1 MFSPEPD
8 PTTITYFPMPPDPT
22 WDWSGVGID
31 NELFQVNSDL
41 DQNSDS
47 TRSLFDPSKMI
58 IAKVESLS
66 EDSQF
71 NDYLNEIL
79 ESEEVI
85 ECLNSI
91 NTTSTL
97 SVIDPPELLPAKESN
112 ESAII
117 SSSEQTSTLAFE
129 ATPIVSVSTSI
140 TTTNTS
146 SDTPTA
152 TAAAATTSEAT
163 LLPSL
168 AVAQQSVESVAAYV
182 AAETNLVPF
191 TVQDCFTTT
200 DIVDVTGSLAKVSD
214 PKPLLSVVTRGTG
227 EPCLVNM
234 SSTVPAVSQH
244 REKLKPESNVMWS
257 QNTVE
262 TEPCLPEPAI
272 KLPSP
277 KRQQSTVSVL
287 YDPQK
292 VVDNPP
298 PTKPIKLP
306 SPKRQQSTVSDPQ
319 KVVDNPPPTKPI
331 KLPSPKRQQ
340 STVSD
345 PQKVVDNPPPTKDSS
360 AVVDVKTCA
369 AKKKIVRIRRSKKA
383 VEPTSTAD
391 ARNTVGSQSNKKVK
405 GQAGIVSTSIK
416 MTHTTPPPPP
426 PTPTPPQSLE
436 PEVKSRNGRP
446 IKPSWKV
453 AESTSN
459 QTLKR
464 TISPITM
471 QAKTPVKC
479 TSSASITTLAKD
491 KPKTIK
497 LCRDRSDKS
506 SLSLATVVGSSLKTL
521 PDIPATPCS
530 PNPTVSLP
538 SQTAGLSMSLD
549 DILRQMS
556 EDEPQKT
563 QALEFAESLLANVA
577 PDEDSKENTTEE
589 VVKKDIEKSKST
601 VRRIKVI
608 KQMTNSSVEKDCPKL
623 ERDVDHSS
631 IETKSHKPQP
641 ASEQLPQTSSTEDT
655 LSFSVPTTQ
664 PLISLIDAGN
674 SSRSTR
680 IMMNDKTISNDEE
693 NCSQLSVM
701 SDDEDC
707 RTVMMDL
714 CDSDTSQE
722 MIVNSP
728 IVKRLQ
734 EQFHL
739 EQPSHE
745 VGETSCH
752 DDDGSDVGDK
762 EVAEDEIE
770 IFADDIDTFTVYTMD
785 DRNTP
790 PHMPSPPSEL
800 IYPMYIA
807 NV

>member
-91 NTTSTL
+91 DTTSTL
-97 SVIDPPELLPAKESN
+97 SVIDPPELLPAKQSN

-117 SSSEQTSTLAFE
+117 SNSEQTSTLAFE

-140 TTTNTS
+140 TTINTS

-152 TAAAATTSEAT
+152 TAAAATTSEA
-163 LLPSL
+163 LPSL

-277 KRQQSTVSVL
+277 KQQQSTVSIL

-298 PTKPIKLP
+298 PTKP
-306 SPKRQQSTVSDPQ
+306 
-319 KVVDNPPPTKPI
+319 
-331 KLPSPKRQQ
+331 
-340 STVSD
+340 
-345 PQKVVDNPPPTKDSS
+345 KDSS

-405 GQAGIVSTSIK
+405 GKAGTVSTSTK
-416 MTHTTPPPPP
+416 TTHTTPLPPPPP
-426 PTPTPPQSLE
+426 PPQSPQSLE

-459 QTLKR
+459 CTLKR

-479 TSSASITTLAKD
+479 TSSATLAKD

-497 LCRDRSDKS
+497 LCRDRSDTS
-506 SLSLATVVGSSLKTL
+506 SLSLPTVVGSCLKTL

-563 QALEFAESLLANVA
+563 QALKFAESLLANVA

-589 VVKKDIEKSKST
+589 VVKKDIDKSKST

-664 PLISLIDAGN
+664 PLISLIDAWN
-674 SSRSTR
+674 SPQHTR

-728 IVKRLQ
+728 IVKKLQ

-800 IYPMYIA
+800 IYPIYS
-807 NV
+807 